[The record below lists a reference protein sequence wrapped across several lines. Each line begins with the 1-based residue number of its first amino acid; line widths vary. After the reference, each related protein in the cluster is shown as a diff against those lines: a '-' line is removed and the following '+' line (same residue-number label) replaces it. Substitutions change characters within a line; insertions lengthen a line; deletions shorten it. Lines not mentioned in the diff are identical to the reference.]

1 MSEETTPKYVMFKL
15 AAGSP
20 FIIAEVLTEDDDHF
34 KARFPLI
41 FSFQDAGF
49 EDGSIFVNAS
59 KFMHF
64 VEGDVVAFNKCN
76 LYAVASPKQNLIDY
90 YVNWR
95 ESAPAGLFDENEKM
109 MLDSAFD
116 PNFVGDSL
124 SDFSAEMDLEKVDPA
139 SKTIH

>member
-1 MSEETTPKYVMFKL
+1 MSEETTPKFVIFKL

-20 FIIAEVLTEDDDHF
+20 FIIAEVLHEEEDHF

-41 FSFQDAGF
+41 FSFHDSGM
-49 EDGSIFVNAS
+49 EDDTIFVTAS

-64 VEGDVVAFNKCN
+64 AESDVVVFNKCN
-76 LYAVASPKQNLIDY
+76 LYAVATPKQNIIDY
-90 YVNWR
+90 YTRWR
-95 ESAPAGLFDENEKM
+95 ASAPDSVFDETEKM

-116 PNFVGDSL
+116 PLTAGDSL
-124 SDFSAEMDLEKVDPA
+124 DDLSSVLDLETIDPV